1 MSGRRPFSELTKDF
15 TPERR
20 RRIDAMKDEMKAS
33 MAVLLK
39 FMDAFPD
46 LHTEKKVNYTFAFEP
61 CGYKGATVYFRKSK
75 AGPNQ
80 ARIHSGWLKNFPN
93 ADLLGAYLTRCK
105 IPIDKSET
113 HPDYLIGP
121 EHADAVIAILKE
133 GLARGTAAKRAHAS
147 ENIAP
152 EVTG

>member
-46 LHTEKKVNYTFAFEP
+46 LYTEKKVNYTFAFEP
-61 CGYKGATVYFRKSK
+61 CGYKGATLHIRR
-75 AGPNQ
+75 ARPDI
-80 ARIHSGWLKNFPN
+80 ARIHAEYVKNYPN
-93 ADLLGAYLTRCK
+93 ADKLKAYLTKNKMRT
-105 IPIDKSET
+105 DSR
-113 HPDYLIGP
+113 PDYLIGP
-121 EHADAVIAILKE
+121 EHADAVIAIIKE

-147 ENIAP
+147 EDIAP
-152 EVTG
+152 EGTG